1 MIWLLFG
8 PSVRQERASGR
19 LLELPMPSPV
29 WKFIA
34 TTTMCA
40 QGKEGSPL
48 RAVYGGSR
56 IARSDL
62 LTGSPF
68 PTEGSLREE
77 GPHLSPLRA
86 ICGRRGPGSTNL
98 ASAGAADK
106 DGDHRME
113 VSIDPLG
120 GRS

>member
-1 MIWLLFG
+1 MSLALIWLLFG
-8 PSVRQERASGR
+8 PSVRLERASGR
-19 LLELPMPSPV
+19 RLELPMPSPV

-68 PTEGSLREE
+68 PTEGSLRDRDYY
-77 GPHLSPLRA
+77 L
-86 ICGRRGPGSTNL
+86 TL
-98 ASAGAADK
+98 A
-106 DGDHRME
+106 RC
-113 VSIDPLG
+113 
-120 GRS
+120 

>member
-1 MIWLLFG
+1 MSLALIWLLFG
-8 PSVRQERASGR
+8 PSVRLERASGR

-68 PTEGSLREE
+68 RRSAVATLK
-77 GPHLSPLRA
+77 HLELARSTYRA
-86 ICGRRGPGSTNL
+86 AGRAFGIRIRGKLHLG
-98 ASAGAADK
+98 ADVHAG
-106 DGDHRME
+106 HVE
-113 VSIDPLG
+113 
-120 GRS
+120 

>member
-1 MIWLLFG
+1 MSSALIWLLFG

-77 GPHLSPLRA
+77 RPHLSPLRA
-86 ICGRRGPGSTNL
+86 GQIGIRTKGLRLVFRSRP
-98 ASAGAADK
+98 A
-106 DGDHRME
+106 
-113 VSIDPLG
+113 LG
-120 GRS
+120 KRHQKR

>member
-1 MIWLLFG
+1 MSLALIWLLFG
-8 PSVRQERASGR
+8 PSVRLERASGR
-19 LLELPMPSPV
+19 RLELPMPSPV

-62 LTGSPF
+62 LTGLPF

-86 ICGRRGPGSTNL
+86 ICGRRGPGSNKPCL
-98 ASAGAADK
+98 
-106 DGDHRME
+106 RR
-113 VSIDPLG
+113 G
-120 GRS
+120 G

>member
-1 MIWLLFG
+1 MSSALIWLLFG

-19 LLELPMPSPV
+19 LLELPTPSPV

-48 RAVYGGSR
+48 RTVYGGSR
-56 IARSDL
+56 IARNDL

-86 ICGRRGPGSTNL
+86 ICGGDGAEARRSGRHKKL
-98 ASAGAADK
+98 A
-106 DGDHRME
+106 
-113 VSIDPLG
+113 
-120 GRS
+120 